1 MPINSFL
8 KNVFFFHFF
17 SGILKEEY
25 DEDGLVM
32 EIDEIF
38 RKDFKKGHQGEL
50 QEIERQRRSLTKNS
64 KAYAFAGD
72 HTNWEVDAV
81 ADEDDLDNNNIGIS
95 SGENDDEGDE
105 EVEEEEED
113 DNDDAEWN
121 RIDDLQKNKKK

>member
-1 MPINSFL
+1 
-8 KNVFFFHFF
+8 
-17 SGILKEEY
+17 
-25 DEDGLVM
+25 M

-105 EVEEEEED
+105 EVEEEED

>member
-1 MPINSFL
+1 MSIYFFL
-8 KNVFFFHFF
+8 KNVFFWHF
-17 SGILKEEY
+17 SLGILQEEY

-72 HTNWEVDAV
+72 HTNWDVDAV
-81 ADEDDLDNNNIGIS
+81 ADEDDLDNNS
-95 SGENDDEGDE
+95 SGSSEDDKE
-105 EVEEEEED
+105 EDEEEED
-113 DNDDAEWN
+113 DNDDAEWR
-121 RIDDLQKNKKK
+121 RIDELQKNKKK

>member
-1 MPINSFL
+1 MSIYFFL
-8 KNVFFFHFF
+8 KNVFFWHFF
-17 SGILKEEY
+17 LGILQEEY

-72 HTNWEVDAV
+72 HTNWDVDAV
-81 ADEDDLDNNNIGIS
+81 ADEDDLDNNS
-95 SGENDDEGDE
+95 SGSSEDDKE
-105 EVEEEEED
+105 EDEEEED
-113 DNDDAEWN
+113 DNDDAEWR
-121 RIDDLQKNKKK
+121 RIDELQKNKKK